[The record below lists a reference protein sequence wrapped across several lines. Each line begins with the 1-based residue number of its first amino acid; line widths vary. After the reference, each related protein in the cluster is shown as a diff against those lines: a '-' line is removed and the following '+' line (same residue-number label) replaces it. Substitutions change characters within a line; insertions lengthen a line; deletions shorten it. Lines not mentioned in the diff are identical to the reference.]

1 MPAGESIEPMSDH
14 DQRGKVL
21 DFLRGQFLRV
31 HAKLDLLLAD
41 MGNLKVRV
49 SGLEAEAGHVRVGL
63 AEVNSRIDRLE
74 TRLERIERRLDL
86 VEGPAW
92 NALSASPEARGLSR

>member
-14 DQRGKVL
+14 DQRGEVL
-21 DFLRGQFLRV
+21 DFLREQFLGV
-31 HAKLDLLLAD
+31 HPKLDLLLAD
-41 MGNLKVRV
+41 MENLKVRV

-86 VEGPAW
+86 VEGPA
-92 NALSASPEARGLSR
+92 